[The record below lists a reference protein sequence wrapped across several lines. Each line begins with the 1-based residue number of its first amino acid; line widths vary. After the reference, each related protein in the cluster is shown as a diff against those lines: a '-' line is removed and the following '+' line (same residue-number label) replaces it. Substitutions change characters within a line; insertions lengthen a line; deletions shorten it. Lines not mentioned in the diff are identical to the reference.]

1 VCRDVSLR
9 AKTEKYLKKGLTAT
23 NLSCIVRSDQSVTS
37 VNHLSSLQLGD
48 TLYVKGFEDQEFEF
62 LGQSAE
68 QPFVTVKLSD
78 DRKVKTKA
86 FPSLLCRLKAAPK
99 SLTGAELWIVPAI
112 QVAKRPFSRLVN
124 FSVIALAVLA
134 GAANAQTV
142 DSGFMKF
149 CEAASKANVSGISA
163 APGSEL
169 AKRVVENT
177 NVKEQDYV
185 SVWNIAKSSIVPICR
200 GLW

>member
-1 VCRDVSLR
+1 
-9 AKTEKYLKKGLTAT
+9 
-23 NLSCIVRSDQSVTS
+23 
-37 VNHLSSLQLGD
+37 VNHFSSLQLGD

-68 QPFVTVKLSD
+68 QPLVTVKLSG

-99 SLTGAELWIVPAI
+99 SLAGAELWVVPAI

-134 GAANAQTV
+134 GAANAQAI
-142 DSGFMKF
+142 DSSFLKF
-149 CEAASKANVSGISA
+149 CEAASSANVSGISA

-169 AKRVVENT
+169 ARRVVAKGNANE
-177 NVKEQDYV
+177 EDYV

>member
-1 VCRDVSLR
+1 
-9 AKTEKYLKKGLTAT
+9 
-23 NLSCIVRSDQSVTS
+23 
-37 VNHLSSLQLGD
+37 VNHFSSLQLGD

-68 QPFVTVKLSD
+68 QPLVTVKLSG

-86 FPSLLCRLKAAPK
+86 FPSLLCRLKVAPK
-99 SLTGAELWIVPAI
+99 SLAEAELWVVPAI

-134 GAANAQTV
+134 GAANAQAI
-142 DSGFMKF
+142 DSSFLKF
-149 CEAASKANVSGISA
+149 CEAASSANVSGISA

-169 AKRVVENT
+169 ARRVVAKGNANE
-177 NVKEQDYV
+177 EDYV